1 MAFWRCSSSLSLPK
15 FKWQLWL
22 WFHSEILNDEKQG
35 DFTVTSIRLSFT
47 KENTFRL
54 WLQQWLPLPL
64 PTCGSASLACQLPT
78 ERRCANK
85 RWSGAGSR
93 CANDHQQTHG
103 GQRGGRIRRARPWCC
118 LFRCCR
124 EGVVLALAFHQRAQD
139 QRQSGFNVFFT
150 MVVVGCLAI
159 VERRGSSGFS
169 PVIPRSP
176 ALSNVFSDPEVS
188 AGNVCLPEKRVGAQ
202 WSCCCFH

>member
-1 MAFWRCSSSLSLPK
+1 MPANCPLSVVAPTRDDPE
-15 FKWQLWL
+15 QARAAQTT
-22 WFHSEILNDEKQG
+22 INRP
-35 DFTVTSIRLSFT
+35 TVG
-47 KENTFRL
+47 KEGEESDVRDH
-54 WLQQWLPLPL
+54 
-64 PTCGSASLACQLPT
+64 GVACLDAV
-78 ERRCANK
+78 ER
-85 RWSGAGSR
+85 
-93 CANDHQQTHG
+93 
-103 GQRGGRIRRARPWCC
+103 
-118 LFRCCR
+118 
-124 EGVVLALAFHQRAQD
+124 GVVLALAFHQRAQD

-202 WSCCCFH
+202 